1 MPEVLRIEKTLEM
14 ARAGGMW
21 NLGEVAMVLFMA
33 RHAPDTTVSARD
45 MNLSAFICSPAR
57 AWKLL
62 FQMQERATGPLVKLV
77 DKLPD
82 DEMDWGW
89 QLTAE
94 GWASVEVFDGQLG
107 ESWKMWKPEQ
117 LVSAGGAQ

>member
-1 MPEVLRIEKTLEM
+1 MSALGRRLTGGTTTTMKTTEGTREK
-14 ARAGGMW
+14 
-21 NLGEVAMVLFMA
+21 
-33 RHAPDTTVSARD
+33 
-45 MNLSAFICSPAR
+45 
-57 AWKLL
+57 
-62 FQMQERATGPLVKLV
+62 GPLVKLV
-77 DKLPD
+77 DKRPD

-117 LVSAGGAQ
+117 PVSAGGAQ